1 MEVQHKGGFPM
12 KRKILALATALAL
25 ALSLSVCVSAAG
37 QQAGSWTKLSDGY
50 TADVPEQQPTP
61 VTLPDKDTYV
71 TAWVDADHA
80 LCAKSLGDKETAFV
94 VVGRDGSE
102 VTLQFATPTAQI
114 IAAKAGH
121 IAYTNQANDTIYVG
135 KFEGK
140 SALTPLLEEKL
151 SGTLRTR
158 SVQAFNADAS
168 KLALVYVPNGTAN
181 ARNAKLFDLTSGTAK
196 TLSAPQA
203 KSDILEVSWL
213 SNGAL
218 KVVVEAQGDQPV
230 YTTWQY
236 SEANA
241 APAGSDLALAQ
252 QLNQL
257 GLFRGAGTNADGSVN
272 YDLDRQPN
280 RAEGITMLVRALGA
294 GDQEGTAK
302 NHPYTDVPAW
312 ANGVVSYA
320 QKKGLTKGVSATKF
334 GADSP
339 VTTAMYLT
347 FMLRALGYQDG
358 TDFFWDTPW
367 DAAVK
372 AGVLPAQT
380 DWITLTRGE
389 MVRIT
394 TAALFAPVKGTSTPL
409 WQQLVS
415 QGRFTAEQFQ
425 AAFPADPYAALH
437 TQSKYR
443 TALAEKLQG
452 VNNVTWMEETSACTI
467 LERVQSGLS
476 HGGYQDELVLVYK
489 AGSQP
494 GEGTVVT
501 LPGVKTTAVRQ
512 EAPTSIQCKGTTL
525 TYTYRFDKAV
535 QDVHQ
540 AGTYTFTVDLTT
552 GNVSSTVP
560 N

>member
-1 MEVQHKGGFPM
+1 M

-50 TADVPEQQPTP
+50 TADTPGTQPTAVP
-61 VTLPDKDTYV
+61 LPDKDTYAI
-71 TAWVDADHA
+71 TDWVDADHA
-80 LCAKSLGDKETAFV
+80 LCTKSLGDKENAFV

-121 IAYTNQANDTIYVG
+121 IAYTNQANDTVYVG
-135 KFEGK
+135 RFDGK
-140 SALTPLLEEKL
+140 AALTPVLEEKL
-151 SGTLRTR
+151 GGTLRTR

-181 ARNAKLFDLTSGTAK
+181 ARNAKLFDLTGGTAK

-203 KSDILEVSWL
+203 KADILEVSWL

-236 SEANA
+236 SEAA
-241 APAGSDLALAQ
+241 QPPAGSDLALAQ
-252 QLNQL
+252 QLNRL

-302 NHPYTDVPAW
+302 NHPYTDVPSW

-334 GADSP
+334 GARFPRHDCHVP
-339 VTTAMYLT
+339 DLHAPGLG
-347 FMLRALGYQDG
+347 LPGRHGLLLEHALGRRSEGRCPARPDG
-358 TDFFWDTPW
+358 LDHPDPRRDGPHHHRRPLCTRQGDEHPPV
-367 DAAVK
+367 AA
-372 AGVLPAQT
+372 AGEPGPLHGRAVPGRLP
-380 DWITLTRGE
+380 R
-389 MVRIT
+389 
-394 TAALFAPVKGTSTPL
+394 
-409 WQQLVS
+409 
-415 QGRFTAEQFQ
+415 
-425 AAFPADPYAALH
+425 
-437 TQSKYR
+437 
-443 TALAEKLQG
+443 
-452 VNNVTWMEETSACTI
+452 
-467 LERVQSGLS
+467 
-476 HGGYQDELVLVYK
+476 
-489 AGSQP
+489 
-494 GEGTVVT
+494 
-501 LPGVKTTAVRQ
+501 
-512 EAPTSIQCKGTTL
+512 
-525 TYTYRFDKAV
+525 
-535 QDVHQ
+535 
-540 AGTYTFTVDLTT
+540 
-552 GNVSSTVP
+552 
-560 N
+560 

>member
-1 MEVQHKGGFPM
+1 M

-181 ARNAKLFDLTSGTAK
+181 ARNAKLFDLTGGTAK

-302 NHPYTDVPAW
+302 NHPYTDVPSW

-358 TDFFWDTPW
+358 TDFFWNTPW

-380 DWITLTRGE
+380 DWTTLTRGE

-452 VNNVTWMEETSACTI
+452 VNNVTWMEETSDCTI
-467 LERVQSGLS
+467 LERVQSGLP

-512 EAPTSIQCKGTTL
+512 EAPASIQCKGTTL

-540 AGTYTFTVDLTT
+540 AGTYTFTADLTT

>member
-1 MEVQHKGGFPM
+1 M

-50 TADVPEQQPTP
+50 TADTPGTQPTAVP
-61 VTLPDKDTYV
+61 LPDKDTYAI
-71 TAWVDADHA
+71 TDWVDADHA
-80 LCAKSLGDKETAFV
+80 LCVKSLGDKDRAFV

-114 IAAKAGH
+114 IAAQAGR
-121 IAYTNQANDTIYVG
+121 IAYTNQANDTVYVG
-135 KFEGK
+135 RFDGK
-140 SALTPLLEEKL
+140 AALTPVLEEKL
-151 SGTLRTR
+151 GGTLRTR

-181 ARNAKLFDLTSGTAK
+181 ARNAKLFDLTGGTAK
-196 TLSAPQA
+196 TISAPQA

-294 GDQEGTAK
+294 GDQEGTTK
-302 NHPYTDVPAW
+302 QHPYQDVPTW
-312 ANGVVSYA
+312 ANGAVSYA
-320 QKKGLTKGVSATKF
+320 RKYDLTRGISATEF
-334 GADSP
+334 GAKSP

-358 TDFFWDTPW
+358 TDFVWNSPW
-367 DAAVK
+367 ETAVQ
-372 AGVLPAQT
+372 AGILPAQA
-380 DWITLTRGE
+380 DWATLTRGE
-389 MVRIT
+389 LVEIT
-394 TAALFAPVKGTSTPL
+394 AAALFAQHKTTGQPL
-409 WQQLVS
+409 WERLVS
-415 QGRFTAEQFQ
+415 SGAFTAEQFQ
-425 AAFPADPYAALH
+425 ATFPTDPYADLH
-437 TQSKYR
+437 QQDKYR
-443 TALAEKLQG
+443 AALAEKLQG
-452 VNNVTWMEETSACTI
+452 VDNVAWAQDTALCTV
-467 LERVQSGLS
+467 LQRVQSGLP

>member
-1 MEVQHKGGFPM
+1 M

-50 TADVPEQQPTP
+50 TADTPGTQPTAVP
-61 VTLPDKDTYV
+61 LPDKDTYI
-71 TAWVDADHA
+71 TDWVDADHA
-80 LCAKSLGDKETAFV
+80 LCVKSLGDKDRAFV

-121 IAYTNQANDTIYVG
+121 IAYTNQANDTVYVG

-181 ARNAKLFDLTSGTAK
+181 ARNAKLFDLTGGTAK

-218 KVVVEAQGDQPV
+218 KVVAETQTEKPV

-236 SEANA
+236 SEAA
-241 APAGSDLALAQ
+241 QPPAGSDLALAQ

-280 RAEGITMLVRALGA
+280 RAEAITMLIRALGA
-294 GDQEGTAK
+294 GDQEGTTK
-302 NHPYTDVPAW
+302 QHPYQDVPTW
-312 ANGVVSYA
+312 ANGAVSYA
-320 QKKGLTKGVSATKF
+320 RKYDLTRGISATEF
-334 GADSP
+334 GAKSP

-358 TDFFWDTPW
+358 TDFVWNSPW
-367 DAAVK
+367 ETAVQ
-372 AGVLPAQT
+372 AGILPAQA
-380 DWITLTRGE
+380 DWATLTRGE
-389 MVRIT
+389 LVEIT
-394 TAALFAPVKGTSTPL
+394 AAALFAQHKTTGQPL
-409 WQQLVS
+409 WERLVS
-415 QGRFTAEQFQ
+415 SGAFTAEQFQ

-467 LERVQSGLS
+467 LERVQSGLP

-535 QDVHQ
+535 EGVHK

>member
-1 MEVQHKGGFPM
+1 M

-50 TADVPEQQPTP
+50 TADTPRTQPTAVP
-61 VTLPDKDTYV
+61 LPDKDTYAI
-71 TAWVDADHA
+71 TDWVDADHA
-80 LCAKSLGDKETAFV
+80 LCVKSLGDKDRAFV

-121 IAYTNQANDTIYVG
+121 IAYTNQANDTVYVG

-181 ARNAKLFDLTSGTAK
+181 MRKAKLFDLTGGTAK

-218 KVVVEAQGDQPV
+218 KVVAETQTEKPV

-236 SEANA
+236 SEAA
-241 APAGSDLALAQ
+241 QPPAGSDLALAQ

-280 RAEGITMLVRALGA
+280 RAEAITMLIRALGA
-294 GDQEGTAK
+294 GDQEGTTK
-302 NHPYTDVPAW
+302 QHPYQDVPTW
-312 ANGVVSYA
+312 ANGAVSYA
-320 QKKGLTKGVSATKF
+320 RKYDLTRGISATEF
-334 GADSP
+334 GAKSP

-358 TDFFWDTPW
+358 TDFVWNSPW
-367 DAAVK
+367 ETAVQ
-372 AGVLPAQT
+372 AGILPAQA
-380 DWITLTRGE
+380 DWATLTRGE
-389 MVRIT
+389 LVEIT
-394 TAALFAPVKGTSTPL
+394 AAALFAQHKTTGQPL
-409 WQQLVS
+409 WERLVS
-415 QGRFTAEQFQ
+415 SGAFTAEQFQ

-467 LERVQSGLS
+467 LERVQSGLP

>member
-1 MEVQHKGGFPM
+1 M

-121 IAYTNQANDTIYVG
+121 IAYTNQANDTVYVG
-135 KFEGK
+135 RFDGK
-140 SALTPLLEEKL
+140 AALTPVLEEKL
-151 SGTLRTR
+151 GGTLRTR

-181 ARNAKLFDLTSGTAK
+181 ARNAKLFDLTGGTAK
-196 TLSAPQA
+196 TISAPQA
-203 KSDILEVSWL
+203 KSNILEVSWL

-241 APAGSDLALAQ
+241 APAGSDLALAG

-358 TDFFWDTPW
+358 TDFFWNTPW

-380 DWITLTRGE
+380 DWTTLTRGE

-452 VNNVTWMEETSACTI
+452 VNNVTWMEETSTCTI
-467 LERVQSGLS
+467 LERVQSGLP

-512 EAPTSIQCKGTTL
+512 EAPASIQCKGTTL

>member
-1 MEVQHKGGFPM
+1 M

-50 TADVPEQQPTP
+50 TADTPRTQPTAVP
-61 VTLPDKDTYV
+61 LPDKDTYAI
-71 TAWVDADHA
+71 TDWVDADHA
-80 LCAKSLGDKETAFV
+80 LCVKSLGDKDRAFV

-114 IAAKAGH
+114 IAAQAGR

-181 ARNAKLFDLTSGTAK
+181 ARNAKLFDLTGGTAK

-358 TDFFWDTPW
+358 TDFFWNTPW

-380 DWITLTRGE
+380 DWTTLTRGE

-452 VNNVTWMEETSACTI
+452 VNNVTWMEETSTCTI
-467 LERVQSGLS
+467 LERVQSGLP

-512 EAPTSIQCKGTTL
+512 EAPASIQCKGTTL

-552 GNVSSTVP
+552 SNVSSTVP

>member
-1 MEVQHKGGFPM
+1 M

-50 TADVPEQQPTP
+50 TADTPGTQPTAVP
-61 VTLPDKDTYV
+61 LPDKDTYI
-71 TAWVDADHA
+71 TDWVDADHA
-80 LCAKSLGDKETAFV
+80 LCVKSLGDKDRAFV
-94 VVGRDGSE
+94 VVGRDGRE

-114 IAAKAGH
+114 IAAQAGR
-121 IAYTNQANDTIYVG
+121 IAYTNQANDTVYVG

-181 ARNAKLFDLTSGTAK
+181 ARNAKLFDLTGGTAK

-203 KSDILEVSWL
+203 KADILEVSWL

-236 SEANA
+236 SEAA
-241 APAGSDLALAQ
+241 QPPAGSDLALAQ

-280 RAEGITMLVRALGA
+280 RAEAITMLIRALGA
-294 GDQEGTAK
+294 GDQEGTTK
-302 NHPYTDVPAW
+302 QHPYQDVPTW
-312 ANGVVSYA
+312 ANGAVSYA
-320 QKKGLTKGVSATKF
+320 RKYDLTRGISATEF
-334 GADSP
+334 GAKSP

-358 TDFFWDTPW
+358 TDFVWNSPW
-367 DAAVK
+367 ETAVQ
-372 AGVLPAQT
+372 AGILPAQA
-380 DWITLTRGE
+380 DWATLTRGE
-389 MVRIT
+389 LVEIT
-394 TAALFAPVKGTSTPL
+394 AAALFAQHKTTGQPL
-409 WQQLVS
+409 WERLVS
-415 QGRFTAEQFQ
+415 SGAFTAEQFQ

-467 LERVQSGLS
+467 LERVQSGLP

>member
-1 MEVQHKGGFPM
+1 M

-50 TADVPEQQPTP
+50 TADTPGTQPTAVP
-61 VTLPDKDTYV
+61 LPDKDTYI
-71 TAWVDADHA
+71 TDWVDADHA
-80 LCAKSLGDKETAFV
+80 LCVKSLGDKDRAFV

-114 IAAKAGH
+114 IAAQAGR
-121 IAYTNQANDTIYVG
+121 IAYTNQANDTVYVG
-135 KFEGK
+135 RFDGK
-140 SALTPLLEEKL
+140 AALTPLLEEKL

-181 ARNAKLFDLTSGTAK
+181 ARNAKLFDLTGGTAK

-280 RAEGITMLVRALGA
+280 RAEAITMLIRALGA
-294 GDQEGTAK
+294 GDQEGTTK
-302 NHPYTDVPAW
+302 QHPYQDVPTW
-312 ANGVVSYA
+312 ANGAVSYA
-320 QKKGLTKGVSATKF
+320 RKYDLTRGISATEF
-334 GADSP
+334 GAKSP

-358 TDFFWDTPW
+358 TDFVWNSPW
-367 DAAVK
+367 ETAVQ
-372 AGVLPAQT
+372 AGILPAQA
-380 DWITLTRGE
+380 DWATLTRGE
-389 MVRIT
+389 LVEIT
-394 TAALFAPVKGTSTPL
+394 AAALFAQHKTTGQPL
-409 WQQLVS
+409 WERLVS
-415 QGRFTAEQFQ
+415 SGAFTAEQFQ

-467 LERVQSGLS
+467 LERVQSGLP

-494 GEGTVVT
+494 GEGTIVT

-512 EAPTSIQCKGTTL
+512 EAPASIQCKGTTL

>member
-1 MEVQHKGGFPM
+1 M

-50 TADVPEQQPTP
+50 TADTPGTQPTAVP
-61 VTLPDKDTYV
+61 LPDKDTYAI
-71 TAWVDADHA
+71 TDWVDADHA
-80 LCAKSLGDKETAFV
+80 LCAKSLGDKEKAFV

-102 VTLQFATPTAQI
+102 VTLQFAIPTVQI

-121 IAYTNQANDTIYVG
+121 IAYTNQANDTVYVG
-135 KFEGK
+135 RFDGK
-140 SALTPLLEEKL
+140 AALTPVLEEKL
-151 SGTLRTR
+151 GGTLRTR

-181 ARNAKLFDLTSGTAK
+181 ARNAKLFDLTGGTAK

-203 KSDILEVSWL
+203 KADILEVSWL

-218 KVVVEAQGDQPV
+218 KVVVEARGDQPV

-280 RAEGITMLVRALGA
+280 RAEAITMLIRALGA
-294 GDQEGTAK
+294 GDQEGTTK
-302 NHPYTDVPAW
+302 QHPYQDVPTW
-312 ANGVVSYA
+312 ANGAVSYA
-320 QKKGLTKGVSATKF
+320 RKYDLTRGISATEF
-334 GADSP
+334 GAKSP

-358 TDFFWDTPW
+358 TDFVWNSPW
-367 DAAVK
+367 ETAVQ
-372 AGVLPAQT
+372 AGILPAQA
-380 DWITLTRGE
+380 DWATLTRGE
-389 MVRIT
+389 LVEIT
-394 TAALFAPVKGTSTPL
+394 AAALFAQHKTTGQPL
-409 WQQLVS
+409 WERLVS
-415 QGRFTAEQFQ
+415 SGAFTAEQFQ
-425 AAFPADPYAALH
+425 ATFPTDPYADLH
-437 TQSKYR
+437 QQDKYR
-443 TALAEKLQG
+443 AALAEKLQG
-452 VNNVTWMEETSACTI
+452 VDNVAWAQDTALCTV
-467 LERVQSGLS
+467 LQRVQSGLP
-476 HGGYQDELVLVYK
+476 HGGHQDELILVYK

-494 GEGTVVT
+494 EEGTVVT

-512 EAPTSIQCKGTTL
+512 EAPASIQCKGTTL

>member
-1 MEVQHKGGFPM
+1 M

-25 ALSLSVCVSAAG
+25 ALPLSVCVSAAG

-121 IAYTNQANDTIYVG
+121 IAYTNQANDTVYVG

-151 SGTLRTR
+151 GGTLRTR

-181 ARNAKLFDLTSGTAK
+181 ARNAKLFDLTGGTAK

-203 KSDILEVSWL
+203 KADILEVSWL

-280 RAEGITMLVRALGA
+280 RAEAITMLIRALGA
-294 GDQEGTAK
+294 GDQEGTTK
-302 NHPYTDVPAW
+302 QHPYQDVPTW
-312 ANGVVSYA
+312 ANGAVSYA
-320 QKKGLTKGVSATKF
+320 RKYDLTRGISATEF
-334 GADSP
+334 GAKSP

-358 TDFFWDTPW
+358 TDFVWNSPW
-367 DAAVK
+367 ETAVQ
-372 AGVLPAQT
+372 AGILPAQA
-380 DWITLTRGE
+380 DWATLTRGE
-389 MVRIT
+389 LVEIT
-394 TAALFAPVKGTSTPL
+394 AAALFAQHKTTGQPL
-409 WQQLVS
+409 WERLVS
-415 QGRFTAEQFQ
+415 SGAFTAEQFQ

-467 LERVQSGLS
+467 LERVQSGLP

>member
-1 MEVQHKGGFPM
+1 M

-50 TADVPEQQPTP
+50 TADTPGTQPTAVP
-61 VTLPDKDTYV
+61 LPDKDTYAI
-71 TAWVDADHA
+71 TDWVDADHA
-80 LCAKSLGDKETAFV
+80 LCVKSLGDKDRAFV

-102 VTLQFATPTAQI
+102 VTLQFAASTVQI
-114 IAAKAGH
+114 IAAQAGR
-121 IAYTNQANDTIYVG
+121 IAYTNQANDTVYVG
-135 KFEGK
+135 RFDGK
-140 SALTPLLEEKL
+140 AALTPVLEEKL

-168 KLALVYVPNGTAN
+168 KLALVYLPNGTAN
-181 ARNAKLFDLTSGTAK
+181 ARNAKLFDLTGGTAK

-218 KVVVEAQGDQPV
+218 KVVAETQTEKPV

-236 SEANA
+236 SEAA
-241 APAGSDLALAQ
+241 QPPAGSDLALAQ

-280 RAEGITMLVRALGA
+280 RAEAITMLIRALGA
-294 GDQEGTAK
+294 GDQEGTTK
-302 NHPYTDVPAW
+302 QHPYQDVPTW
-312 ANGVVSYA
+312 ANGAVSYA
-320 QKKGLTKGVSATKF
+320 RKYDLTRGISATEF
-334 GADSP
+334 GAKSP

-358 TDFFWDTPW
+358 TDFVWNSPW
-367 DAAVK
+367 ETAVQ
-372 AGVLPAQT
+372 AGILPAQA
-380 DWITLTRGE
+380 DWATLTRGE
-389 MVRIT
+389 LVEIT
-394 TAALFAPVKGTSTPL
+394 AAALFAQHKTTGQPL
-409 WQQLVS
+409 WERLVS
-415 QGRFTAEQFQ
+415 SGAFTAEQFQ

-467 LERVQSGLS
+467 LERVQSGLP

-501 LPGVKTTAVRQ
+501 LPGVKTTAIRQ
-512 EAPTSIQCKGTTL
+512 EAPASIQCKGTTL

-535 QDVHQ
+535 EGVHK
-540 AGTYTFTVDLTT
+540 AGTYTFTADLTT

>member
-1 MEVQHKGGFPM
+1 M

-50 TADVPEQQPTP
+50 TADTPGTQPTAVP
-61 VTLPDKDTYV
+61 LPDKDTYI
-71 TAWVDADHA
+71 TDWVDADHA

-114 IAAKAGH
+114 IAAQAGR

-158 SVQAFNADAS
+158 SVQAFNADAT

-203 KSDILEVSWL
+203 KSNILEVSWL

-236 SEANA
+236 SEAA
-241 APAGSDLALAQ
+241 QPPAGSDLALAQ

-280 RAEGITMLVRALGA
+280 RAEAITMLIRALGA
-294 GDQEGTAK
+294 GDQEGTTK
-302 NHPYTDVPAW
+302 QHPYQDVPTW
-312 ANGVVSYA
+312 ANGAVSYA
-320 QKKGLTKGVSATKF
+320 RKYDLTRGISATEF
-334 GADSP
+334 GAKSP

-358 TDFFWDTPW
+358 TDFVWNSPW
-367 DAAVK
+367 ETAVQ
-372 AGVLPAQT
+372 AGILPAQA
-380 DWITLTRGE
+380 DWATLTRGE
-389 MVRIT
+389 LVEIT
-394 TAALFAPVKGTSTPL
+394 AAALFAQHKTTGQPL
-409 WQQLVS
+409 WERLVS
-415 QGRFTAEQFQ
+415 SGAFTAEQFQ

-467 LERVQSGLS
+467 LERVQSGLP

-512 EAPTSIQCKGTTL
+512 EAPASIQCRGTTL

-540 AGTYTFTVDLTT
+540 AGTYTFVVDLST
-552 GNVSSTVP
+552 GNVTQTAP
-560 N
+560 GK

>member
-1 MEVQHKGGFPM
+1 M

-50 TADVPEQQPTP
+50 TADTPGTQPTAVP
-61 VTLPDKDTYV
+61 LPDKDTYI
-71 TAWVDADHA
+71 TDWVDADHA
-80 LCAKSLGDKETAFV
+80 LCVKSLGDKDRAFV

-102 VTLQFATPTAQI
+102 VTLQFATPTVQI

-181 ARNAKLFDLTSGTAK
+181 ARNAKLFDLTGGTAK

-280 RAEGITMLVRALGA
+280 RAEAITMLIRALGA
-294 GDQEGTAK
+294 GDQEGTTK
-302 NHPYTDVPAW
+302 QHPYQDVPTW
-312 ANGVVSYA
+312 ANGAVSYA
-320 QKKGLTKGVSATKF
+320 RKYDLTRGISATEF
-334 GADSP
+334 GAKSP

-358 TDFFWDTPW
+358 TDFVWNSPW
-367 DAAVK
+367 ETAVQ
-372 AGVLPAQT
+372 AGILPAQA
-380 DWITLTRGE
+380 DWATLTRGE
-389 MVRIT
+389 LVEIT
-394 TAALFAPVKGTSTPL
+394 AAALFAQHKTTGQPL
-409 WQQLVS
+409 WERLVS
-415 QGRFTAEQFQ
+415 SGAFTAEQFQ

-467 LERVQSGLS
+467 LERVQSGLP
-476 HGGYQDELVLVYK
+476 HGGHQEELVLVYK

-512 EAPTSIQCKGTTL
+512 EAPASIELKGTTL
-525 TYTYRFDKAV
+525 TYTYHFDKAV

>member
-1 MEVQHKGGFPM
+1 M

-50 TADVPEQQPTP
+50 TADTPGTQPTAVP
-61 VTLPDKDTYV
+61 LPDKDTYI
-71 TAWVDADHA
+71 TDWVDADHA
-80 LCAKSLGDKETAFV
+80 LCVKSLGDKDRAFV

-114 IAAKAGH
+114 IAAQAGR
-121 IAYTNQANDTIYVG
+121 IAYTNQANDTVYVG
-135 KFEGK
+135 RFDGK
-140 SALTPLLEEKL
+140 AALTPLLEEKL

-181 ARNAKLFDLTSGTAK
+181 ARNAKLFDLTGGTAK

-280 RAEGITMLVRALGA
+280 RAEAITMLIRALGA
-294 GDQEGTAK
+294 GDQEGTTK
-302 NHPYTDVPAW
+302 QHPYQDVPTW
-312 ANGVVSYA
+312 ANGAVSYA
-320 QKKGLTKGVSATKF
+320 RKYDLTRGISATEF
-334 GADSP
+334 GAKSP

-358 TDFFWDTPW
+358 TDFVWNSPW
-367 DAAVK
+367 ETAVQ
-372 AGVLPAQT
+372 AGILPAQA
-380 DWITLTRGE
+380 DWATLTRGE
-389 MVRIT
+389 LVEIT
-394 TAALFAPVKGTSTPL
+394 AAALFAQHKTTGQPL
-409 WQQLVS
+409 WERLVS
-415 QGRFTAEQFQ
+415 SGAFTAEQFQ

-467 LERVQSGLS
+467 LERVQSGLP

>member
-1 MEVQHKGGFPM
+1 M

-50 TADVPEQQPTP
+50 TTDTPGTQPTAVP
-61 VTLPDKDTYV
+61 LPDKDTYI
-71 TAWVDADHA
+71 TDWVDADHA

-114 IAAKAGH
+114 IAAQAGR
-121 IAYTNQANDTIYVG
+121 IAYTNQANDTVYVG
-135 KFEGK
+135 RFDGK
-140 SALTPLLEEKL
+140 AALTPVLEEKL

-181 ARNAKLFDLTSGTAK
+181 ARNAKLFDLTGGTAK

-203 KSDILEVSWL
+203 KADILEVSWL

-280 RAEGITMLVRALGA
+280 RAEAITMLIRALGA
-294 GDQEGTAK
+294 GDQEGTTK
-302 NHPYTDVPAW
+302 QHPYQDVPTW
-312 ANGVVSYA
+312 ANGAVSYA
-320 QKKGLTKGVSATKF
+320 RKYDLTRGISATEF
-334 GADSP
+334 GAKSP

-358 TDFFWDTPW
+358 TDFVWNSPW
-367 DAAVK
+367 ETAVQ
-372 AGVLPAQT
+372 AGILPAQA
-380 DWITLTRGE
+380 DWATLTRGE
-389 MVRIT
+389 LVEIT
-394 TAALFAPVKGTSTPL
+394 AAALFAQHKTTGQPL
-409 WQQLVS
+409 WERLVS
-415 QGRFTAEQFQ
+415 SGAFTAEQFQ

-467 LERVQSGLS
+467 LERVQSGLP

-512 EAPTSIQCKGTTL
+512 EAPASIELKGTTL
-525 TYTYRFDKAV
+525 TYTYHFDKAV
-535 QDVHQ
+535 EGVHK

>member
-1 MEVQHKGGFPM
+1 M

-50 TADVPEQQPTP
+50 TADTPRTQPTAVP
-61 VTLPDKDTYV
+61 LPDKDTYAI
-71 TAWVDADHA
+71 TDWVDADHA
-80 LCAKSLGDKETAFV
+80 LCVKSLGDKDRAFV

-114 IAAKAGH
+114 IAAQAGR
-121 IAYTNQANDTIYVG
+121 IAYTNQANDTVYVG
-135 KFEGK
+135 RFDGK
-140 SALTPLLEEKL
+140 AALTPVLEEKL
-151 SGTLRTR
+151 GGTLRTR

-181 ARNAKLFDLTSGTAK
+181 ARNAKLFDLTGGTAK
-196 TLSAPQA
+196 TISAPQA
-203 KSDILEVSWL
+203 KSNILEVSWL

-252 QLNQL
+252 QLNRL

-294 GDQEGTAK
+294 GDQEGTTK
-302 NHPYTDVPAW
+302 QHPYQDVPTW
-312 ANGVVSYA
+312 ANGAVSYA
-320 QKKGLTKGVSATKF
+320 RKYDLTRGISATEF
-334 GADSP
+334 GAKSP

-358 TDFFWDTPW
+358 TDFVWNSPW
-367 DAAVK
+367 ETAVQ
-372 AGVLPAQT
+372 AGILPAQA
-380 DWITLTRGE
+380 DWATLTRGE
-389 MVRIT
+389 LEIT
-394 TAALFAPVKGTSTPL
+394 AAALFAQHKTTGQPL
-409 WQQLVS
+409 WERLVS
-415 QGRFTAEQFQ
+415 SGAFTAEQFQ

-467 LERVQSGLS
+467 LERVQSGLP

>member
-1 MEVQHKGGFPM
+1 M

-50 TADVPEQQPTP
+50 TADTPGTQPTAVP
-61 VTLPDKDTYV
+61 LPDKDTYAI
-71 TAWVDADHA
+71 TDWVDADHA
-80 LCAKSLGDKETAFV
+80 LCVKSLGDKDRAFV

-102 VTLQFATPTAQI
+102 VTLQLATPTAQI
-114 IAAKAGH
+114 IAAQAGR
-121 IAYTNQANDTIYVG
+121 IAYTNQANDTVYVG
-135 KFEGK
+135 RFDGK
-140 SALTPLLEEKL
+140 AALTPVLEEKL

-181 ARNAKLFDLTSGTAK
+181 ARNAKLFDLTGGTAK

-236 SEANA
+236 SETTAQP
-241 APAGSDLALAQ
+241 PAGSDLALAQ

-280 RAEGITMLVRALGA
+280 RAEAITMLIRALGA
-294 GDQEGTAK
+294 GDQEGTTK
-302 NHPYTDVPAW
+302 QHPYQDVPTW
-312 ANGVVSYA
+312 ANGAVSYA
-320 QKKGLTKGVSATKF
+320 RKYDLTRGISATEF
-334 GADSP
+334 GAKSP

-358 TDFFWDTPW
+358 TDFVWNSPW
-367 DAAVK
+367 ETAVQ
-372 AGVLPAQT
+372 AGILPAQA
-380 DWITLTRGE
+380 DWATLTRGE
-389 MVRIT
+389 LVEIT
-394 TAALFAPVKGTSTPL
+394 AAALFAQHKTTGQPL
-409 WQQLVS
+409 WERLVS
-415 QGRFTAEQFQ
+415 SGAFTAEQFQ

-467 LERVQSGLS
+467 LERVQSGLP

-512 EAPTSIQCKGTTL
+512 EAPASIQCKGTTL

-560 N
+560 H

>member
-1 MEVQHKGGFPM
+1 M

-50 TADVPEQQPTP
+50 TADTPGTQPTAVP
-61 VTLPDKDTYV
+61 LPDKDTYAI
-71 TAWVDADHA
+71 TDWVDADHA
-80 LCAKSLGDKETAFV
+80 LCAKSLGDKEKAFV

-102 VTLQFATPTAQI
+102 VTLQFAIPTVQI

-181 ARNAKLFDLTSGTAK
+181 ARNAKLFDLTGGTTK
-196 TLSAPQA
+196 TISAPQA
-203 KSDILEVSWL
+203 KADILEVSWL

-230 YTTWQY
+230 CTTWY
-236 SEANA
+236 YREVNA
-241 APAGSDLALAQ
+241 APAGSDLALAG

-280 RAEGITMLVRALGA
+280 RAEGITMLIRALGA
-294 GDQEGTAK
+294 GDQEGTTK
-302 NHPYTDVPAW
+302 QHPYQDVPTW
-312 ANGVVSYA
+312 ANGAVSYA
-320 QKKGLTKGVSATKF
+320 RKYDLTRGISATEF
-334 GADSP
+334 GAKSP

-358 TDFFWDTPW
+358 TDFVWNSPW
-367 DAAVK
+367 ETAVQ
-372 AGVLPAQT
+372 AGILPAQA
-380 DWITLTRGE
+380 DWATLTRGE
-389 MVRIT
+389 LVEIT
-394 TAALFAPVKGTSTPL
+394 AAALFAQHKTTGQPL
-409 WQQLVS
+409 WERLVS
-415 QGRFTAEQFQ
+415 SGAFTAEQFQ

-467 LERVQSGLS
+467 LERVQSGLP

-494 GEGTVVT
+494 GEGAVVT

-512 EAPTSIQCKGTTL
+512 EAPASIQCKGTTL

-535 QDVHQ
+535 EGVHK

>member
-1 MEVQHKGGFPM
+1 M

-50 TADVPEQQPTP
+50 TADTPGTQPTAVP
-61 VTLPDKDTYV
+61 LPDKDTYAI
-71 TAWVDADHA
+71 TDWVDADHA
-80 LCAKSLGDKETAFV
+80 LCVKSLGDKDRAFV

-114 IAAKAGH
+114 IAAQAGR
-121 IAYTNQANDTIYVG
+121 IAYTNQANDTVYVG
-135 KFEGK
+135 RFDGK
-140 SALTPLLEEKL
+140 AALTPVLEEKL

-181 ARNAKLFDLTSGTAK
+181 ARNAKLFDLTGGTAK

-218 KVVVEAQGDQPV
+218 KVVAETQTEKPV

-236 SEANA
+236 SEAA
-241 APAGSDLALAQ
+241 QPPAGSDLALAQ

-280 RAEGITMLVRALGA
+280 RAEAITMLIRALGA
-294 GDQEGTAK
+294 GDQEGTTK
-302 NHPYTDVPAW
+302 QHPYQDVPTW
-312 ANGVVSYA
+312 ANGAVSYA
-320 QKKGLTKGVSATKF
+320 RKYDLTRGISATEF
-334 GADSP
+334 GAKSP

-358 TDFFWDTPW
+358 TDFVWNSPW
-367 DAAVK
+367 ETAVQ
-372 AGVLPAQT
+372 AGILPAQA
-380 DWITLTRGE
+380 DWATLTRGE
-389 MVRIT
+389 LVEIT
-394 TAALFAPVKGTSTPL
+394 AAALFAQHKTTGQPL
-409 WQQLVS
+409 WERLVS
-415 QGRFTAEQFQ
+415 SGAFTAEQFQ
-425 AAFPADPYAALH
+425 ATFPTDPYADLH
-437 TQSKYR
+437 QQDKYR
-443 TALAEKLQG
+443 AALAEKLQG
-452 VNNVTWMEETSACTI
+452 VDNVAWAQDTALCTV
-467 LERVQSGLS
+467 LQRVQSGLP

-512 EAPTSIQCKGTTL
+512 EAPASIQCKGTTL

-540 AGTYTFTVDLTT
+540 AGTYTFTADLTT

>member
-1 MEVQHKGGFPM
+1 M

-50 TADVPEQQPTP
+50 TADTPGTQPTAVP
-61 VTLPDKDTYV
+61 LPDKDTYAI
-71 TAWVDADHA
+71 TDWVDADHA
-80 LCAKSLGDKETAFV
+80 LCVKSLGDKDRAFV

-114 IAAKAGH
+114 IAAKAGR
-121 IAYTNQANDTIYVG
+121 IAYTNQANDTVYVG

-181 ARNAKLFDLTSGTAK
+181 ARNAKLFDLTGGTAK

-203 KSDILEVSWL
+203 KADILEVSWL

-294 GDQEGTAK
+294 GDQEGTTK
-302 NHPYTDVPAW
+302 QHPYQDVPTW
-312 ANGVVSYA
+312 ANGAVSYA
-320 QKKGLTKGVSATKF
+320 RKYDLTRGISATEF
-334 GADSP
+334 GAKSP

-358 TDFFWDTPW
+358 TDFVWNSPW
-367 DAAVK
+367 ETAVQ
-372 AGVLPAQT
+372 AGILPAQA
-380 DWITLTRGE
+380 DWATLTRGE
-389 MVRIT
+389 LVEIT
-394 TAALFAPVKGTSTPL
+394 AAALFAQHKTTGQPL
-409 WQQLVS
+409 WERLVS
-415 QGRFTAEQFQ
+415 SGAFTAEQFQ
-425 AAFPADPYAALH
+425 ATFPTDPYADLH
-437 TQSKYR
+437 QQDKYR
-443 TALAEKLQG
+443 AALAEKLQG
-452 VNNVTWMEETSACTI
+452 VDNVAWAQDTALCTV
-467 LERVQSGLS
+467 LQRVQSGLP

-512 EAPTSIQCKGTTL
+512 EAPASIQCKGTTL

-535 QDVHQ
+535 EGVHK
-540 AGTYTFTVDLTT
+540 AGTYTFTADLTT

>member
-1 MEVQHKGGFPM
+1 M

-50 TADVPEQQPTP
+50 TTDTPGTQPTAVP
-61 VTLPDKDTYV
+61 LPDKDTYAI
-71 TAWVDADHA
+71 TDWVDADHA
-80 LCAKSLGDKETAFV
+80 LCVKSLGDKDRAFV

-151 SGTLRTR
+151 GGTLRTR

-181 ARNAKLFDLTSGTAK
+181 ARNAKLFDLTGGTAK
-196 TLSAPQA
+196 TISAPQA
-203 KSDILEVSWL
+203 KADILEVSWL

-218 KVVVEAQGDQPV
+218 KVVVDAQGDQPV
-230 YTTWQY
+230 CTTWY
-236 SEANA
+236 YREVNA
-241 APAGSDLALAQ
+241 APAGSDLALAG

-358 TDFFWDTPW
+358 TDFFWNTPW

-380 DWITLTRGE
+380 DWTTLTRGE

-467 LERVQSGLS
+467 LERVQSGLP

-535 QDVHQ
+535 EGVHK

>member
-1 MEVQHKGGFPM
+1 M

-50 TADVPEQQPTP
+50 TADTPGTQPTAVP
-61 VTLPDKDTYV
+61 LPDKDTYAI
-71 TAWVDADHA
+71 TDWVDADHA
-80 LCAKSLGDKETAFV
+80 LCAKSLGDKEKAFV

-102 VTLQFATPTAQI
+102 VTLQFAIPTVQI

-181 ARNAKLFDLTSGTAK
+181 ARNAKLFDLTGGTTK
-196 TLSAPQA
+196 TISAPQA
-203 KSDILEVSWL
+203 KADILEVSWL

-230 YTTWQY
+230 CTTWY
-236 SEANA
+236 YREVNA
-241 APAGSDLALAQ
+241 APAGSDLALAG

-294 GDQEGTAK
+294 GDQEGTTK
-302 NHPYTDVPAW
+302 QHPYQDVPTW
-312 ANGVVSYA
+312 ANGAVSYA
-320 QKKGLTKGVSATKF
+320 RKYDLTRGISATEF
-334 GADSP
+334 GAKSP

-358 TDFFWDTPW
+358 TDFVWNSPW
-367 DAAVK
+367 ETAVQ
-372 AGVLPAQT
+372 AGILPAQA
-380 DWITLTRGE
+380 DWATLTRGE
-389 MVRIT
+389 LVEIT
-394 TAALFAPVKGTSTPL
+394 AAALFAQHKTTGQPL
-409 WQQLVS
+409 WERLVS
-415 QGRFTAEQFQ
+415 SGAFTAEQFQ

-467 LERVQSGLS
+467 LERVQSGLP

>member
-1 MEVQHKGGFPM
+1 M

-50 TADVPEQQPTP
+50 TADTPRTQPTAVP
-61 VTLPDKDTYV
+61 LPDKDTYAI
-71 TAWVDADHA
+71 TDWVDADHA
-80 LCAKSLGDKETAFV
+80 LCVKSLGDKDRAFV

-114 IAAKAGH
+114 IAAQAGR

-181 ARNAKLFDLTSGTAK
+181 ARNAKLFDLTGGTAK

-294 GDQEGTAK
+294 GDQEGTTK
-302 NHPYTDVPAW
+302 QHPYQDVPTW
-312 ANGVVSYA
+312 ANGAVSYA
-320 QKKGLTKGVSATKF
+320 RKYDLTRGISATEF
-334 GADSP
+334 GAKSP

-358 TDFFWDTPW
+358 TDFVWNSPW
-367 DAAVK
+367 ETAVQ
-372 AGVLPAQT
+372 AGILPAQA
-380 DWITLTRGE
+380 DWATLTRGE
-389 MVRIT
+389 LVEIT
-394 TAALFAPVKGTSTPL
+394 AAALFAQHKTTGQPL
-409 WQQLVS
+409 WERLVS
-415 QGRFTAEQFQ
+415 SGAFTAEQFQ
-425 AAFPADPYAALH
+425 ATFPTDPYADLH
-437 TQSKYR
+437 QQDKYR
-443 TALAEKLQG
+443 AALAEKLQG
-452 VNNVTWMEETSACTI
+452 VDNVAWAQDTALCTV
-467 LERVQSGLS
+467 LQRVQSGLP

-512 EAPTSIQCKGTTL
+512 EAPASIQCKGTTL

>member
-1 MEVQHKGGFPM
+1 M

-25 ALSLSVCVSAAG
+25 ALPLSVCVSAAG

-71 TAWVDADHA
+71 IAWVDADHA

-121 IAYTNQANDTIYVG
+121 IAYTNQANDTVYVG

-151 SGTLRTR
+151 GGTLRTR

-181 ARNAKLFDLTSGTAK
+181 ARNAKLFDLTGGTAK

-203 KSDILEVSWL
+203 KADILEVSWL

-280 RAEGITMLVRALGA
+280 RAEAITMLIRALGA
-294 GDQEGTAK
+294 GDQEGTTK
-302 NHPYTDVPAW
+302 QHPYQDVPTW
-312 ANGVVSYA
+312 ANGAVSYA
-320 QKKGLTKGVSATKF
+320 RKYDLTRGISATEF
-334 GADSP
+334 GAKSP

-358 TDFFWDTPW
+358 TDFVWNSPW
-367 DAAVK
+367 ETAVQ
-372 AGVLPAQT
+372 AGILPAQA
-380 DWITLTRGE
+380 DWATLTRGE
-389 MVRIT
+389 LVEIT
-394 TAALFAPVKGTSTPL
+394 AAALFAQHKTTGQPL
-409 WQQLVS
+409 WERLVS
-415 QGRFTAEQFQ
+415 SGAFTAEQFQ

-443 TALAEKLQG
+443 TALSEKLQG

-467 LERVQSGLS
+467 LERVQSGLP

>member
-1 MEVQHKGGFPM
+1 M

-80 LCAKSLGDKETAFV
+80 LCVKSLGDKDRAFV

-102 VTLQFATPTAQI
+102 VTLQFATPTVQI
-114 IAAKAGH
+114 IAAKAGR
-121 IAYTNQANDTIYVG
+121 IAYTNQANDTVYVG

-181 ARNAKLFDLTSGTAK
+181 ARNAKLFDLTGGTAK

-302 NHPYTDVPAW
+302 NHPYTDVPSW

-358 TDFFWDTPW
+358 TDFFWNTPW

-380 DWITLTRGE
+380 DWTTLTRGE

-452 VNNVTWMEETSACTI
+452 VDNVTWMEETSTCTI
-467 LERVQSGLS
+467 LERVQSALP
-476 HGGYQDELVLVYK
+476 HGGHQDELILVYK

-494 GEGTVVT
+494 EEGTVVT

>member
-1 MEVQHKGGFPM
+1 M

-50 TADVPEQQPTP
+50 TADTPGTQPTAVP
-61 VTLPDKDTYV
+61 LPDKDTYAI
-71 TAWVDADHA
+71 TDWVDADHA
-80 LCAKSLGDKETAFV
+80 LCAKSLGDKDRAFV

-114 IAAKAGH
+114 IAAQGGR
-121 IAYTNQANDTIYVG
+121 IAYTNQANDTVYVG
-135 KFEGK
+135 RFDGK
-140 SALTPLLEEKL
+140 AALTPVLEEKL

-181 ARNAKLFDLTSGTAK
+181 ARNAKLFDLTGGTAK

-294 GDQEGTAK
+294 GDQEGTTK
-302 NHPYTDVPAW
+302 QHPYQDVPTW
-312 ANGVVSYA
+312 ANGAVSYA
-320 QKKGLTKGVSATKF
+320 RKYDLTRGISATEF
-334 GADSP
+334 GAKSP

-358 TDFFWDTPW
+358 TDFVWNSPW
-367 DAAVK
+367 ETAVQ
-372 AGVLPAQT
+372 AGILPAQA
-380 DWITLTRGE
+380 DWATLTRGE
-389 MVRIT
+389 LVEIT
-394 TAALFAPVKGTSTPL
+394 AAALFAQHKTTGQPL
-409 WQQLVS
+409 WERLVS
-415 QGRFTAEQFQ
+415 SGAFTAEQFQ
-425 AAFPADPYAALH
+425 ATFPTDPYADLH
-437 TQSKYR
+437 QQDKYR
-443 TALAEKLQG
+443 AALAEKLQG
-452 VNNVTWMEETSACTI
+452 VDNVAWAQDTALCTV
-467 LERVQSGLS
+467 LQRVQSGLP
-476 HGGYQDELVLVYK
+476 HGGHQDELILVYK

-494 GEGTVVT
+494 EEGTVVT

-512 EAPTSIQCKGTTL
+512 EAPASIELKGTTL

>member
-1 MEVQHKGGFPM
+1 M

-50 TADVPEQQPTP
+50 TADTPGTQPTAVP
-61 VTLPDKDTYV
+61 LPDKDTYAI
-71 TAWVDADHA
+71 TDWVDADHA
-80 LCAKSLGDKETAFV
+80 LCTKSLGDKETAFV

-114 IAAKAGH
+114 IAAQAGR
-121 IAYTNQANDTIYVG
+121 IAYTNQANDTVYVG
-135 KFEGK
+135 RFDGK
-140 SALTPLLEEKL
+140 AALTPVLEEKL
-151 SGTLRTR
+151 GGTLRTR

-181 ARNAKLFDLTSGTAK
+181 ARNAKLFDLTGGTAK
-196 TLSAPQA
+196 TISAPQA
-203 KSDILEVSWL
+203 KADILEVSWL

-218 KVVVEAQGDQPV
+218 KVVVDAQGDQPV
-230 YTTWQY
+230 CTTWY
-236 SEANA
+236 YREVNA
-241 APAGSDLALAQ
+241 APAGSDLALAG

-280 RAEGITMLVRALGA
+280 RAEAITMLIRALGA
-294 GDQEGTAK
+294 GDQEGTTK
-302 NHPYTDVPAW
+302 QHPYQDVPTW
-312 ANGVVSYA
+312 ANGAVSYA
-320 QKKGLTKGVSATKF
+320 RKYDLTRGISATEF
-334 GADSP
+334 GAKSP

-358 TDFFWDTPW
+358 TDFVWNSPW
-367 DAAVK
+367 ETAVQ
-372 AGVLPAQT
+372 AGILPAQA
-380 DWITLTRGE
+380 DWATLTRGE
-389 MVRIT
+389 LVEIT
-394 TAALFAPVKGTSTPL
+394 AAALFAQHKTTGQPL
-409 WQQLVS
+409 WERLVS
-415 QGRFTAEQFQ
+415 SGAFTAEQFQ
-425 AAFPADPYAALH
+425 ATFPTDPYADLH
-437 TQSKYR
+437 QQDKYR
-443 TALAEKLQG
+443 AALAEKLQG
-452 VNNVTWMEETSACTI
+452 VDNVAWAQDTALCTV
-467 LERVQSGLS
+467 LQRVQSGLP

-512 EAPTSIQCKGTTL
+512 EAPASIQCKGTTL